1 MASPQTSVGTPQAS
15 SPTATIGHKIAIP
28 PATVSHQPLAV
39 STPSAIQP
47 AQPFDT
53 ANSPAES
60 KPGCAPYG
68 PASREYKIPPRAKPG
83 RKPKVETNDQHRRE
97 QNKNAQ
103 KKFRAKQADKIKDL
117 SDEIEQMNQKMKQIE
132 AARQQLQ
139 RVVDE
144 TRAHLHTALND
155 KETYKRRAE
164 ELETDLRSTKRMRV
178 APTTEKDHV
187 NDLNN
192 VQLTASS
199 MLDPARHGPTPP
211 NEADEIDFTNYGKSM
226 PDNCGFCDGTDF
238 CACKEAAGLN
248 PVLMPP
254 PTEAQHS
261 AIAPGS
267 CDVCQRDPEQAR
279 KCREL
284 AAAAQFSPAPEMA
297 VKKDPSVN
305 KAPTITLPSF
315 AEIERTSCS
324 DFLSRVKPGSDEAY
338 KRVLGRLHA
347 YPHVERPGRETPGSH
362 KPAMDLDA
370 AEAAEALTMFANS
383 SAKPV

>member
-1 MASPQTSVGTPQAS
+1 MASPQTSVGTPHAG
-15 SPTATIGHKIAIP
+15 SPPVSTSLKIALP
-28 PATVSHQPLAV
+28 PASAQISQPGSAGSP
-39 STPSAIQP
+39 STNLQP
-47 AQPFDT
+47 AQSIESAD
-53 ANSPAES
+53 SPGES
-60 KPGCAPYG
+60 KLNCAPYG

-117 SDEIEQMNQKMKQIE
+117 SDELEKMNARMKQIE

-155 KETYKRRAE
+155 KEAYKRRAE
-164 ELETDLRSTKRMRV
+164 ELEEDMRSAKRIRIT
-178 APTTEKDHV
+178 ATTEKEDSNSV
-187 NDLNN
+187 PLS
-192 VQLTASS
+192 ASS

-211 NEADEIDFTNYGKSM
+211 NEADEIDFTNFGKTM
-226 PDNCGFCDGTDF
+226 PDNCGFCDGGDF
-238 CACKEAAGLN
+238 CACKEAANLN
-248 PVLMPP
+248 PIPVPP
-254 PTEAQHS
+254 PTEAQHA

-297 VKKDPSVN
+297 VKKDPATTL
-305 KAPTITLPSF
+305 APNVTLPSF

-324 DFLSRVKPGSDEAY
+324 DFLARVKPGSDEAY
-338 KRVLGRLHA
+338 KRVLGRMHA
-347 YPHVERPGRETPGSH
+347 YPYAERPGRETPGSH

-370 AEAAEALTMFANS
+370 AEAAEALTMFANGNG
-383 SAKPV
+383 KPS

>member
-1 MASPQTSVGTPQAS
+1 MASPQTSVGTPQAT
-15 SPTATIGHKIAIP
+15 SPTVPTALKIAMP
-28 PATVSHQPLAV
+28 PISAQVTPLSVA
-39 STPSAIQP
+39 SPSANIQP
-47 AQPFDT
+47 AQSADSME
-53 ANSPAES
+53 SPGEN
-60 KPGCAPYG
+60 KPQCAPYG

-117 SDEIEQMNQKMKQIE
+117 SDEVEHLNKRIRSIE
-132 AARQQLQ
+132 AARLALQ
-139 RVVDE
+139 RTVEE

-155 KETYKRRAE
+155 KESYKRKAE
-164 ELETDLRSTKRMRV
+164 ELETDLKSAKRVRIS
-178 APTTEKDHV
+178 APEPME
-187 NDLNN
+187 N
-192 VQLTASS
+192 VQYSASS
-199 MLDPARHGPTPP
+199 MLDPARHGLTPP
-211 NEADEIDFTNYGKSM
+211 TEADEIDFTNFGKTM

-238 CACKEAAGLN
+238 CACKDAANLN
-248 PVLMPP
+248 PITIPP
-254 PTEAQHS
+254 PSDPSPA

-267 CDVCQRDPEQAR
+267 CETCQKDPEQAR

-297 VKKDPSVN
+297 VKKDHTRSKGTN
-305 KAPTITLPSF
+305 ITLPSF

-347 YPHVERPGRETPGSH
+347 YPYAERPGRETPGSH

-370 AEAAEALTMFANS
+370 AEAAEALTIFANG
-383 SAKPV
+383 KGRPT